1 MEIEITAYCNICG
14 RTMLVKSL
22 GFGIDQTLGLDLE
35 CGHPKSFSLI
45 ENDLSALHEHMK
57 HMKEGDEYWE
67 RKNRK
72 A

>member
-1 MEIEITAYCNICG
+1 
-14 RTMLVKSL
+14 
-22 GFGIDQTLGLDLE
+22 LE